1 MARAIFSGRVNVTCD
16 DVRKVAHPV
25 LRHRLFTNF
34 NADAEGITPEKIVDR
49 LLTTVPEPRPEDY
62 RTPRAQPAAPSE
74 ATGEAVGSDSAPPE
88 A

>member
-49 LLTTVPEPRPEDY
+49 LLTTVPEPRSEDY
-62 RTPRAQPAAPSE
+62 RTPRTRAATPSAPAE
-74 ATGEAVGSDSAPPE
+74 EAVPTDSAPPE

>member
-1 MARAIFSGRVNVTCD
+1 
-16 DVRKVAHPV
+16 V

-62 RTPRAQPAAPSE
+62 RTPRARTAAPSE
-74 ATGEAVGSDSAPPE
+74 AIGEAVPSPSDEPQA
-88 A
+88 

>member
-1 MARAIFSGRVNVTCD
+1 MTCE

-34 NADAEGITPEKIVDR
+34 NADAEGVTPEQIIDR

-62 RTPRAQPAAPSE
+62 RTPRARAA
-74 ATGEAVGSDSAPPE
+74 AAGEAVPTDSAPPE

>member
-1 MARAIFSGRVNVTCD
+1 
-16 DVRKVAHPV
+16 V

-62 RTPRAQPAAPSE
+62 RNARTRPVLEPVEAPDADADPAEEPQS
-74 ATGEAVGSDSAPPE
+74 
-88 A
+88 